1 MKRIIKKFD
10 SVEQRHLDLIGAA
23 FPEGFGEEHLF
34 SVPTHDG
41 RWLRC
46 LEVKTE
52 DTVYLFRIDAEMLE
66 VLEEGL
72 DIDVDVE
79 LEDDLN
85 AEED

>member
-23 FPEGFGEEHLF
+23 FPEGFGEEHLV

-46 LEVKTE
+46 LEVGTE
-52 DTVYLFRIDAEMLE
+52 DTVYLFRIEAEMLE

-79 LEDDLN
+79 LEDDLG

>member
-10 SVEQRHLDLIGAA
+10 SVEQRHLDLIEAA
-23 FPEGFGEEHLF
+23 FPGGFGEEHLV

-46 LEVKTE
+46 LEVRTE